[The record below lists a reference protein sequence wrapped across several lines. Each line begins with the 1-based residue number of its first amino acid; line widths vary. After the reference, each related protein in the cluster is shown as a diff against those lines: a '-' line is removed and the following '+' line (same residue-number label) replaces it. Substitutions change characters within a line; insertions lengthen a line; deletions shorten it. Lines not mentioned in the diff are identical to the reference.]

1 MAEDITLT
9 GVRRKFDRIT
19 AKAEAQAAGIA
30 ERHEHNRILA
40 ASMAKRS
47 TISWS
52 KIADRNLYDAVIS
65 QARRTYAAQLM
76 AYNLVSSKAE
86 ADRFAK
92 AKYPR

>member
-19 AKAEAQAAGIA
+19 AKSEAQAAHQSELA
-30 ERHEHNRILA
+30 EHRAILA
-40 ASMAKRS
+40 KNIASRPS
-47 TISWS
+47 ISWS

-65 QARRTYAAQLM
+65 QARRTYAAKLL
-76 AYNLVSSKAE
+76 AFNLVPSKAE
-86 ADRFAK
+86 ADRVAK